1 VSFEQDDAGV
11 TATLRGRDQT
21 ETDLRADFLVAADG
35 HRSSI
40 REALGIGRDGRGHIL
55 TGRSVLFR
63 APLERYLEAGIV
75 QFEIEQPDFK
85 AFLTTYKDGRWVLMG
100 LSDEERD

>member
-1 VSFEQDDAGV
+1 LVPRSPRLQAPLSVS
-11 TATLRGRDQT
+11 
-21 ETDLRADFLVAADG
+21 RA
-35 HRSSI
+35 
-40 REALGIGRDGRGHIL
+40 RGHIV

-63 APLERYLEAGIV
+63 APLEKYLEAGVV

-100 LSDEERD
+100 LSDEET